1 MLNEAEPNE
10 QLRSAEGD
18 RFRASCS
25 RAYMEHVRDLSLSVR
40 RLQAEIDSAREMLMP
55 GAARIDGMPGS
66 PNVYADALPDGVAEL
81 QGMIA
86 DYCAELASCVEEQRA
101 AHDALSRLSGEAG
114 RSVLALHYVSGL
126 TWERAAAQVGY
137 SVPWAKEIARAA
149 LAELYDFLPPGWA
162 APRHPAV

>member
-1 MLNEAEPNE
+1 MRNDVAPDGM
-10 QLRSAEGD
+10 LRSSEGD

-55 GAARIDGMPGS
+55 GAARIDGMPAS
-66 PNVYADALPDGVAEL
+66 PNAYADAIPDGVADL
-81 QGMIA
+81 QDLVA
-86 DYCAELASCVEEQRA
+86 DYCAELAACVEEQRA
-101 AHDALSRLSGEAG
+101 AHAALSHLSGEAG
-114 RSVLALHYVSGL
+114 RTVLALHYVSGL

-137 SVPWAKEIARAA
+137 SAPWAKEIARAA